1 MKNEL
6 LQDLENRFE
15 TLKHIRNLAQSYDE
29 KLFCYLLEQ
38 STYKDEFKNRFFIMR
53 NNTYI
58 FKLND
63 FLTFLD
69 LRNLSGSFTSYTNK
83 IGLAFKTKSFLKTN
97 NEVVLNFAYKD
108 GVIKGGQS
116 KDEDKKNEIFF
127 NEILAKDEIDVLFA
141 RKALQNFELIGHS
154 ACGDFSG
161 NAADASL
168 RRMSNLQVWISPT
181 ATSPHSLTLHNP
193 KNSLTILECQDSKQD
208 SSTQNER
215 DNEQLKD
222 SLKAGANLLIKGN
235 NLLALHSLKK
245 KFANKVKLIYIDPP
259 YNTGNDSF
267 NYNDNFN
274 HSTWLTFMKNRLE
287 IAREFLRDDGVI
299 FIQCD
304 DNEQAYLKVL
314 MDEIFG
320 RENFVSTL
328 HIELSTTQGMKVGA
342 AQKGKIVKNGEYIL
356 IYAKN
361 INQTYFTNILYESKE
376 WDNHYSVYISPES
389 IKNGKPKRDTLIN
402 FLKNKYP
409 NITQKKIAELYS
421 SDTDFR
427 KYIHDNAENIFQD
440 SNCFINFDFTD
451 EEKKRLNNK
460 EIIFYKKYMIFQ
472 TSNGTIKQEVSLA
485 KAIGDTDDFDAK
497 FGLRK
502 IRGDWWGGFYKDMMN
517 INKEADLV
525 WKAGKKP
532 ERLIKDI
539 LKLTTQEN
547 DLVMDFFAGSGTTLA
562 VAHKMNRRWIGIE
575 QMEYIES
582 ITKER
587 LKKVINGEQGGI
599 SKAVDWQGGGGFIYA
614 ELMPLNAIY
623 KERIKN
629 INDEKMLDSIYKDLE
644 SKAFLDYRID
654 LDSILKDKEFKE
666 LDLKNKKE
674 VLLNILDSNMDYV
687 LYGDIEDKDYA
698 ISSEVIELNKI
709 FYGDDNV

>member
-6 LQDLENRFE
+6 LQDLENHFE

-38 STYKDEFKNRFFIMR
+38 STYKDEFKNRFFIVR

-83 IGLAFKTKSFLKTN
+83 IGLGFKTKSFLKTN

-141 RKALQNFELIGHS
+141 RKALQNFEFIGQ
-154 ACGDFSG
+154 GD
-161 NAADASL
+161 L
-168 RRMSNLQVWISPT
+168 KENL
-181 ATSPHSLTLHNP
+181 N
-193 KNSLTILECQDSKQD
+193 N
-208 SSTQNER
+208 
-215 DNEQLKD
+215 
-222 SLKAGANLLIKGN
+222 ANLLIKGN

-287 IAREFLRDDGVI
+287 IAKEFLRDDGVI

-320 RENFVSTL
+320 RDNFVRQIIWRIGWVSGFKT
-328 HIELSTTQGMKVGA
+328 A
-342 AQKGKIVKNGEYIL
+342 AKIVRNHDTIL
-356 IYAKN
+356 VYAKN
-361 INQTYFTNILYESKE
+361 VESLELKKIYLTPQNYQERFNDENRKKIIEKLLNFGINNEEAKKTMQFIETIGL
-376 WDNHYSVYISPES
+376 PE
-389 IKNGKPKRDTLIN
+389 
-402 FLKNKYP
+402 KYP
-409 NITQKKIAELYS
+409 LETTWNCNQYDKLNSIAIVSYS
-421 SDTDFR
+421 GEKMSKMLKT
-427 KYIHDNAENIFQD
+427 NE
-440 SNCFINFDFTD
+440 FDG
-451 EEKKRLNNK
+451 
-460 EIIFYKKYMIFQ
+460 Q
-472 TSNGTIKQEVSLA
+472 
-485 KAIGDTDDFDAK
+485 
-497 FGLRK
+497 
-502 IRGDWWGGFYKDMMN
+502 
-517 INKEADLV
+517 
-525 WKAGKKP
+525 KP
-532 ERLIKDI
+532 EALIKRI
-539 LKLTTQEN
+539 IEISTQEG

-562 VAHKMNRRWIGIE
+562 VAHKMKRRFIGIE
-575 QMEYIES
+575 QMDYIES

-587 LKKVINGEQGGI
+587 LKKVVAGEQGGI
-599 SKAVDWQGGGGFIYA
+599 SKALNWQGGGSFIYA
-614 ELMPLNAIY
+614 ELMPLNVAY

-629 INDEKMLDSIYKDLE
+629 INDEKELEKLYNDLE

-666 LDLKNKKE
+666 LDLQNKQE
-674 VLLNILDSNMDYV
+674 ALLKILDSNMDYV

>member
-38 STYKDEFKNRFFIMR
+38 STYKNEFKNRFFIMR

-83 IGLAFKTKSFLKTN
+83 IGLGFKTKSFLKTN

-141 RKALQNFELIGHS
+141 PKALQNFELIGQ
-154 ACGDFSG
+154 GD
-161 NAADASL
+161 L
-168 RRMSNLQVWISPT
+168 KENL
-181 ATSPHSLTLHNP
+181 N
-193 KNSLTILECQDSKQD
+193 N
-208 SSTQNER
+208 
-215 DNEQLKD
+215 
-222 SLKAGANLLIKGN
+222 ANLLIKGN

-314 MDEIFG
+314 CDEIFG
-320 RENFVSTL
+320 RENFVATICWRKKTGGGQDSIYFAKE
-328 HIELSTTQGMKVGA
+328 H
-342 AQKGKIVKNGEYIL
+342 EYIL
-356 IYAKN
+356 CYQKQKWQIIDSTQEQNEKD
-361 INQTYFTNILYESKE
+361 FSK
-376 WDNHYSVYISPES
+376 I
-389 IKNGKPKRDTLIN
+389 INGKKAKILKLEKWGNHSLRTDRPTLYYAIKDPN
-402 FLKNKYP
+402 GNDFYP
-409 NITQKKIAELYS
+409 VAP
-421 SDTDFR
+421 
-427 KYIHDNAENIFQD
+427 
-440 SNCFINFDFTD
+440 
-451 EEKKRLNNK
+451 
-460 EIIFYKKYMIFQ
+460 
-472 TSNGTIKQEVSLA
+472 NG
-485 KAIGDTDDFDAK
+485 
-497 FGLRK
+497 
-502 IRGDWWGGFYKDMMN
+502 
-517 INKEADLV
+517 ADGC
-525 WKAGKKP
+525 WRKKP
-532 ERLIKDI
+532 ENLDNEHIFWQEDSKGRLTPYEVIYFDEVKHIDKILKTRTMWLENGNTTQATNEIKALFENGNTTLFATPKPEALIKRI
-539 LKLTTQEN
+539 IEISTQEG
-547 DLVMDFFAGSGTTLA
+547 DLIMDFFAGSGTTLA
-562 VAHKMNRRWIGIE
+562 VAHKMKRRFIGIE
-575 QMEYIES
+575 QMDYIES

-587 LKKVINGEQGGI
+587 LKKVVAGEQGGI
-599 SKAVDWQGGGGFIYA
+599 SKAVDWQGGGSFIYA
-614 ELMPLNAIY
+614 ELMPLNVIY

-666 LDLKNKKE
+666 LDLQEKKE
-674 VLLNILDSNMDYV
+674 VLLDILDSNMDYV

>member
-38 STYKDEFKNRFFIMR
+38 STYKNEFKNRFFIMR

-83 IGLAFKTKSFLKTN
+83 IGLGFKTKSFLKTN

-141 RKALQNFELIGHS
+141 KKALQNFELIGQ
-154 ACGDFSG
+154 GD
-161 NAADASL
+161 L
-168 RRMSNLQVWISPT
+168 KENL
-181 ATSPHSLTLHNP
+181 N
-193 KNSLTILECQDSKQD
+193 N
-208 SSTQNER
+208 
-215 DNEQLKD
+215 
-222 SLKAGANLLIKGN
+222 ANLLIKGN

-314 MDEIFG
+314 CDEIFG
-320 RENFVSTL
+320 RDNFVATICWRKKTGGGQDSIYFAKE
-328 HIELSTTQGMKVGA
+328 H
-342 AQKGKIVKNGEYIL
+342 EYIL
-356 IYAKN
+356 CYQKQKWQIIDSTQEQNEKD
-361 INQTYFTNILYESKE
+361 FSK
-376 WDNHYSVYISPES
+376 I
-389 IKNGKPKRDTLIN
+389 INGKKAKILKLEKWGNHSLRTDRPTLYYAIKDPN
-402 FLKNKYP
+402 GNDFYP
-409 NITQKKIAELYS
+409 VAP
-421 SDTDFR
+421 
-427 KYIHDNAENIFQD
+427 
-440 SNCFINFDFTD
+440 
-451 EEKKRLNNK
+451 
-460 EIIFYKKYMIFQ
+460 
-472 TSNGTIKQEVSLA
+472 NG
-485 KAIGDTDDFDAK
+485 
-497 FGLRK
+497 
-502 IRGDWWGGFYKDMMN
+502 
-517 INKEADLV
+517 ADGC
-525 WKAGKKP
+525 WRKKP
-532 ERLIKDI
+532 ENLDKEHIFWQEDSKGRLTPYEVIYFDEVKHIDKILKTRTMWLENGNTTQATNEIKALFENDNTTLFATPKPEALIKRI
-539 LKLTTQEN
+539 IEISTNEN

-562 VAHKMNRRWIGIE
+562 VAHKMKRRFIGIE
-575 QMEYIES
+575 QMDYIES

-587 LKKVINGEQGGI
+587 LKKVVSGEQGGI
-599 SKAVDWQGGGGFIYA
+599 SKAVDWQGGGSFIYA
-614 ELMPLNAIY
+614 ELMPLNVAY

-629 INDEKMLDSIYKDLE
+629 INDEKELEKLYNDLE

-654 LDSILKDKEFKE
+654 LAEILKDKEFKD
-666 LDLKNKKE
+666 LDLQNKQE
-674 VLLNILDSNMDYV
+674 ALLKILDSNMDYV

-709 FYGDDNV
+709 FYGDCHDFANANSRNDKKGK

>member
-38 STYKDEFKNRFFIMR
+38 STYKNEFKNRFFIMR

-83 IGLAFKTKSFLKTN
+83 IGLGFKTKSFLKTN

-141 RKALQNFELIGHS
+141 RKALQNFELIGQ
-154 ACGDFSG
+154 GD
-161 NAADASL
+161 L
-168 RRMSNLQVWISPT
+168 KKNL
-181 ATSPHSLTLHNP
+181 N
-193 KNSLTILECQDSKQD
+193 N
-208 SSTQNER
+208 
-215 DNEQLKD
+215 
-222 SLKAGANLLIKGN
+222 ANLLIKGN

-314 MDEIFG
+314 CDEIFG
-320 RENFVSTL
+320 RENFVATICWRKKTGGGQDSIYFAKE
-328 HIELSTTQGMKVGA
+328 H
-342 AQKGKIVKNGEYIL
+342 EYIL
-356 IYAKN
+356 CYQKQKWQIIDSTQEQNEKD
-361 INQTYFTNILYESKE
+361 FSK
-376 WDNHYSVYISPES
+376 I
-389 IKNGKPKRDTLIN
+389 INGKKAKILKLEKWGNHSLRTDRPTLYYAIKDPN
-402 FLKNKYP
+402 GNDFYP
-409 NITQKKIAELYS
+409 VAP
-421 SDTDFR
+421 
-427 KYIHDNAENIFQD
+427 
-440 SNCFINFDFTD
+440 
-451 EEKKRLNNK
+451 
-460 EIIFYKKYMIFQ
+460 
-472 TSNGTIKQEVSLA
+472 NG
-485 KAIGDTDDFDAK
+485 
-497 FGLRK
+497 
-502 IRGDWWGGFYKDMMN
+502 
-517 INKEADLV
+517 ADGC
-525 WKAGKKP
+525 WRKKP
-532 ERLIKDI
+532 ENLDNEHIFWQEDSKGRLTPYEVIYFDEVKHIDKILKTRTMWLENGNTTQATNEIKALFENGNTTLFATPKPEALIKRI
-539 LKLTTQEN
+539 IEISTQEG
-547 DLVMDFFAGSGTTLA
+547 DLIMDFFAGSGTTLA
-562 VAHKMNRRWIGIE
+562 VAHKMNRCWIGIE
-575 QMEYIES
+575 QMDYIES

-587 LKKVINGEQGGI
+587 LKKVVSGEQGGI
-599 SKAVDWQGGGGFIYA
+599 SKAVDWQGGGSFIYA
-614 ELMPLNAIY
+614 ELMPLNVAY

-666 LDLKNKKE
+666 LDLEKKKE
-674 VLLNILDSNMDYV
+674 VLLSILDSNMDYV

>member
-15 TLKHIRNLAQSYDE
+15 TLKYIRNLAQSYDE

-38 STYKDEFKNRFFIMR
+38 STYKDEFKNRFFIVR

-83 IGLAFKTKSFLKTN
+83 IGLGFKTKSFLKTN

-141 RKALQNFELIGHS
+141 RKALQNFELIG
-154 ACGDFSG
+154 D
-161 NAADASL
+161 L
-168 RRMSNLQVWISPT
+168 KENL
-181 ATSPHSLTLHNP
+181 N
-193 KNSLTILECQDSKQD
+193 N
-208 SSTQNER
+208 
-215 DNEQLKD
+215 
-222 SLKAGANLLIKGN
+222 ANLLIKGN

-287 IAREFLRDDGVI
+287 IAKEFLRDDGVI

-314 MDEIFG
+314 CDEIFNG
-320 RENFVSTL
+320 GGGNNFITSIAIRSSTPSGLKTAHREKT
-328 HIELSTTQGMKVGA
+328 IIKTKD
-342 AQKGKIVKNGEYIL
+342 YIL

-361 INQTYFTNILYESKE
+361 ANNIKLKPQYTKKE
-376 WDNHYSVYISPES
+376 KWDTHYTMIFD
-389 IKNGKPKRDTLIN
+389 KNTMAS
-402 FLKNKYP
+402 
-409 NITQKKIAELYS
+409 KKIIEVMVENELMPKNS
-421 SDTDFR
+421 TINDININDKRHR
-427 KYIHDNAENIFQD
+427 KFYLDNATSIYRTAPEMPQEQKQRSLQNKDKVI
-440 SNCFINFDFTD
+440 SYTD
-451 EEKKRLNNK
+451 GDGNMQYALNGNR
-460 EIIFYKKYMIFQ
+460 FSFLSQ
-472 TSNGTIKQEVSLA
+472 TIKPVLVGATLKEDIANLLC
-485 KAIGDTDDFDAK
+485 DFWNDID
-497 FGLRK
+497 FQNTQNQ
-502 IRGDWWGGFYKDMMN
+502 GGVDFEN
-517 INKEADLV
+517 A
-525 WKAGKKP
+525 KKP
-532 ERLIKDI
+532 EQLIYRIIDM
-539 LKLTTQEN
+539 TTQEN

-562 VAHKMNRRWIGIE
+562 VAMKMKRRWIGIE
-575 QMEYIES
+575 QMDYIES

-587 LKKVINGEQGGI
+587 LKKVVSGEQGGI
-599 SKAVDWQGGGGFIYA
+599 SKAVDWQGGGSFIYA

-654 LDSILKDKEFKE
+654 LPEILENKEFKE
-666 LDLKNKKE
+666 LDLEKKKE
-674 VLLNILDSNMDYV
+674 ALLSILDSNMDYV

>member
-83 IGLAFKTKSFLKTN
+83 IGLGFKTKSFLKTN

-154 ACGDFSG
+154 VLSDKSQIASAEAAALTPSKLLASASQNCDFS
-161 NAADASL
+161 SQ
-168 RRMSNLQVWISPT
+168 S
-181 ATSPHSLTLHNP
+181 
-193 KNSLTILECQDSKQD
+193 LECQDSKQD
-208 SSTQNER
+208 SSIDCHEKSSDFSRNDEKE
-215 DNEQLKD
+215 NAGLKEC
-222 SLKAGANLLIKGN
+222 LKAGANLLIKGN

-314 MDEIFG
+314 CDEIFG
-320 RENFVSTL
+320 RENFVATICWRKKTGGGQDSIYFAKE
-328 HIELSTTQGMKVGA
+328 H
-342 AQKGKIVKNGEYIL
+342 EYIL
-356 IYAKN
+356 CYQKQKWQIIDSTQEQNEKD
-361 INQTYFTNILYESKE
+361 FSK
-376 WDNHYSVYISPES
+376 I
-389 IKNGKPKRDTLIN
+389 INGKKAKILKLEKWGNHSLRTDRPTLYYAIKDPN
-402 FLKNKYP
+402 GNDFYP
-409 NITQKKIAELYS
+409 VAP
-421 SDTDFR
+421 
-427 KYIHDNAENIFQD
+427 
-440 SNCFINFDFTD
+440 
-451 EEKKRLNNK
+451 
-460 EIIFYKKYMIFQ
+460 
-472 TSNGTIKQEVSLA
+472 NG
-485 KAIGDTDDFDAK
+485 
-497 FGLRK
+497 
-502 IRGDWWGGFYKDMMN
+502 
-517 INKEADLV
+517 ADGC
-525 WKAGKKP
+525 WRKKP
-532 ERLIKDI
+532 ENLDNEHIFWQEDSKGRLTPYEVIYFDEVKHIDKILKTRTMWLENGNTTQATNEIKALFENGNTTLFATPKPEALIKRI
-539 LKLTTQEN
+539 IEISTQEG
-547 DLVMDFFAGSGTTLA
+547 DLIMDFFAGSGTTLA
-562 VAHKMNRRWIGIE
+562 VAHKMNRCWIGIE
-575 QMEYIES
+575 QMDYIES

-587 LKKVINGEQGGI
+587 LKKVVSGEQGGI
-599 SKAVDWQGGGGFIYA
+599 SKAVDWQGGGSFIYA
-614 ELMPLNAIY
+614 ELMPLNVAY

-666 LDLKNKKE
+666 LDLEKKKE
-674 VLLNILDSNMDYV
+674 VLLSILDSNMDYV

>member
-15 TLKHIRNLAQSYDE
+15 TLNHIRNLAQSYDE
-29 KLFCYLLEQ
+29 KLFCYLLDQ

-83 IGLAFKTKSFLKTN
+83 IGLGFKTKSFLKTN

-108 GVIKGGQS
+108 GVLKGGQS
-116 KDEDKKNEIFF
+116 KDEKQKTKEIFF

-168 RRMSNLQVWISPT
+168 RRMSNT
-181 ATSPHSLTLHNP
+181 PHSLTLHNP

-215 DNEQLKD
+215 DNDKLKN

-245 KFANKVKLIYIDPP
+245 KFANKIKLIYIDPP

-320 RENFVSTL
+320 RDNFVGCCPVIVNRGGRDYGGIAKTHDYLLIYGKTL
-328 HIELSTTQGMKVGA
+328 LTELYQIEDKDKKFQFSDENGGFNLMELRNRNIRFNKENRPNLYYPFYINPNNADENELLEISLESKNNFIELYPLKSQDIDTVWRWGKEKAEKFLNTQI
-342 AQKGKIVKNGEYIL
+342 KGKRKQDGGFMIVQKNRLSLKRQRSI
-356 IYAKN
+356 
-361 INQTYFTNILYESKE
+361 
-376 WDNHYSVYISPES
+376 WDNREFVNE
-389 IKNGKPKRDTLIN
+389 R
-402 FLKNKYP
+402 
-409 NITQKKIAELYS
+409 
-421 SDTDFR
+421 
-427 KYIHDNAENIFQD
+427 
-440 SNCFINFDFTD
+440 
-451 EEKKRLNNK
+451 
-460 EIIFYKKYMIFQ
+460 
-472 TSNGTIKQEVSLA
+472 GTEHIKQMLGRDSFSYPKSEFLLQRIIEIS
-485 KAIGDTDDFDAK
+485 T
-497 FGLRK
+497 
-502 IRGDWWGGFYKDMMN
+502 N
-517 INKEADLV
+517 
-525 WKAGKKP
+525 
-532 ERLIKDI
+532 
-539 LKLTTQEN
+539 EN

-562 VAHKMNRRWIGIE
+562 VAMKMKRQFIGIE

-599 SKAVDWQGGGGFIYA
+599 SKAVDWQGGGSFIYA

-687 LYGDIEDKDYA
+687 LYGDIEDEDYA
-698 ISSEVIELNKI
+698 ISDETIELNRI
-709 FYGDDNV
+709 FYGDCHDFANAKSRNDKKGK

>member
-1 MKNEL
+1 MMKNEL

-168 RRMSNLQVWISPT
+168 RRMSNT
-181 ATSPHSLTLHNP
+181 PHSLTLHNP

-287 IAREFLRDDGVI
+287 IARDFLRDDGVI

-314 MDEIFG
+314 CDEIFG
-320 RENFVSTL
+320 RENFVATICWRKKTGGGQDSIYFAKE
-328 HIELSTTQGMKVGA
+328 H
-342 AQKGKIVKNGEYIL
+342 EYIL
-356 IYAKN
+356 CYQKQKWQIIDSTQEQNEKD
-361 INQTYFTNILYESKE
+361 FSK
-376 WDNHYSVYISPES
+376 I
-389 IKNGKPKRDTLIN
+389 INGKKAKILKLEKWGNHSLRTDRPTLYYAIKDPN
-402 FLKNKYP
+402 GNDFYP
-409 NITQKKIAELYS
+409 VAP
-421 SDTDFR
+421 
-427 KYIHDNAENIFQD
+427 
-440 SNCFINFDFTD
+440 
-451 EEKKRLNNK
+451 
-460 EIIFYKKYMIFQ
+460 
-472 TSNGTIKQEVSLA
+472 NG
-485 KAIGDTDDFDAK
+485 
-497 FGLRK
+497 
-502 IRGDWWGGFYKDMMN
+502 
-517 INKEADLV
+517 ADGC
-525 WKAGKKP
+525 WRKKP
-532 ERLIKDI
+532 ENLDNEHIFWQEDSKGRLTPYEVIYFDEVKHIDKILKTRTMWLENGNTTLFATPKPEALIKRI
-539 LKLTTQEN
+539 IEISTQEG
-547 DLVMDFFAGSGTTLA
+547 DLIMDFFAGSGTTLA
-562 VAHKMNRRWIGIE
+562 VAHKMNRCWIGIE
-575 QMEYIES
+575 QMDYIES

-587 LKKVINGEQGGI
+587 LKKVVSGEQGGI
-599 SKAVDWQGGGGFIYA
+599 SKAVDWQGGGSFIYA
-614 ELMPLNAIY
+614 ELMPLNVIY

-666 LDLKNKKE
+666 LDLQEKKE
-674 VLLNILDSNMDYV
+674 VLLDILDSNMDYV

-698 ISSEVIELNKI
+698 ISSEVIELNRI
-709 FYGDDNV
+709 FYGDCHDFANAKSRNDKKGK